1 MKIIQRVQRLE
12 DEWAREDTPEYFWVV
27 SEENEDV
34 SNGIWYDTADEAA
47 RAYRDLPEGERY

>member
-12 DEWAREDTPEYFWVV
+12 DEWDREDTPEYFWVV

>member
-12 DEWAREDTPEYFWVV
+12 DEGDREDTPEYFWVV

-47 RAYRDLPEGERY
+47 RAYRDLP